1 AGRYATHFLSVSGV
15 EPAPSFARNL
25 QLSPNPSSG
34 LVFADFDSFTG
45 GKLHFTVRN
54 MQGALMQSKD
64 LNWPAGNARQAVDL
78 GTLPK
83 GVYTL
88 EWTSEQSSVR
98 RKVLVQ

>member
-1 AGRYATHFLSVSGV
+1 
-15 EPAPSFARNL
+15 
-25 QLSPNPSSG
+25 
-34 LVFADFDSFTG
+34 
-45 GKLHFTVRN
+45 